1 MRERSRFE
9 NELGYLG
16 LREAYDF
23 ESNRDFLAWQKRG
36 KRLHIDFYDR
46 GNAHLQ
52 YLGRIILRSTTDQ
65 WEKRLINRGDLDAI
79 YTANRLQT
87 VDPVDF
93 AFSPAYAAPEDK
105 LFPDKIGQQGFFNRT
120 KIEEQSRNLGRT
132 IQIWND
138 AKQRKALS
146 RLFEKAKKTGKEQG
160 FYIVLKIYDRE
171 RRAALWFLTA
181 NPVSSSAA
189 HFTAN
194 YGGVGPVGNKIRSV
208 PNDRDKQVIGLVHT
222 HYLAQP
228 PAVAQTTQLGSTW
241 RQGQTVQNLVHAVSA
256 DDIRSAVD
264 NEFIVYALESNQI
277 HKAVPNGKAINGI
290 KWPSF
295 NVLEDALD
303 SFAGKTKY

>member
-9 NELGYLG
+9 NEVEYLG

-23 ESNRDFLAWQKRG
+23 DQNQDFLDWQKRG
-36 KRLHIDFYDR
+36 KRLHVDFYDR
-46 GNAHLQ
+46 SNAHLQ
-52 YLGRIILRSTTDQ
+52 YLGRIILRSTADQ
-65 WEKRLINRGDLDAI
+65 WEKRLINRSDLDSI
-79 YTANRLQT
+79 YTANRVQT
-87 VDPVDF
+87 ADPADF
-93 AFSPAYAAPEDK
+93 AFSPPHAAPENK
-105 LFPDKIGQQGFFNRT
+105 LFPDKAGSQGLFNRT
-120 KIEEQSRNLGRT
+120 KIEEQTRTQGRT

-138 AKQRKALS
+138 AKQRKFLS

-160 FYIVLKIYDRE
+160 AYIVLKIYDRE
-171 RRAALWFLTA
+171 RRAAMWFLTA

-189 HFTAN
+189 HFTAD
-194 YGGVGPVGNKIRSV
+194 YGAVGPVGNKIRSV

-228 PAVAQTTQLGSTW
+228 PAVAQTTQQGSTW
-241 RQGQTVQNLVHAVSA
+241 REGQTVKKLVHAVSA

-264 NEFIVYALESNQI
+264 NEFIVYALEGNQI

-303 SFAGKTKY
+303 SFSGKVTY